1 MILIVTNRQ
10 DFTVDYTIIEL
21 KRQAIPYFRFNTE
34 DFPTKAKLIWHESA
48 DSKREIRFDSGRVLD
63 LTKIKSVWYRR
74 PVSSST
80 NPVLSKAEQD
90 FVEAESR
97 SALLGLW
104 RTLDC
109 FWVSQPDKI
118 REAENKLEQLERV
131 RSIGF
136 KVPKTIVTNDPVSV
150 HEFLEKCDGRTIAKP
165 IRESHISTS
174 EGMKLVY
181 SNFVTEE
188 QKDLIALVK
197 YSPVIF
203 QEYVPKKVEIRVNV
217 FGRKVFATEIHSQES
232 LREDVKHDWRRGVS
246 KDILHKPHLL
256 SKNIESI
263 CRKIVNMYGLKF
275 ATLDLILTPSDDYY
289 FLEMN
294 PNGQWAWIE
303 PLTKQPLR
311 QAIIDLLTKGENSYG

>member
-21 KRQAIPYFRFNTE
+21 ERQAIPYFRFNTE
-34 DFPTKAKLIWHESA
+34 DFPTKATLIWHKSSESR
-48 DSKREIRFDSGRVLD
+48 REIRFESGKVLD

-74 PVSSST
+74 PVSPST
-80 NPVLSKAEQD
+80 NLVLSKAEQD

-118 REAENKLEQLERV
+118 REAENKLEQLERAESV
-131 RSIGF
+131 GF
-136 KVPKTIVTNDPVSV
+136 KIPRTLVTNDPVSV
-150 HEFLEKCDGRTIAKP
+150 HNFLEKCDGRIIAKP
-165 IRESHISTS
+165 ICESHIYTPD
-174 EGMKLVY
+174 GMKLIY
-181 SNFVTEE
+181 SNLVTTEH
-188 QKDLIALVK
+188 KDLIPLVK

-217 FGRKVFATEIHSQES
+217 FGRNVFATEIHSQES
-232 LREDVKHDWRRGVS
+232 VREYVKHDWRRGAS

-263 CRKIVNMYGLKF
+263 CMKIVDTYRLEF

-311 QAIIDLLTKGENSYG
+311 QSIIDLLTEGGNSYG